1 MLYYFPAT
9 LLHFY
14 YFSQLRIILNLC
26 VKKKK
31 GQSQNALFFKCIII
45 IFGEKAI
52 SRCTRCTRAHCV
64 KVEKKEKRAE
74 CCRTVITGEQAATD
88 GGRVKRRG
96 LGGNKHAH
104 AQTHSY
110 NNITKEM

>member
-52 SRCTRCTRAHCV
+52 RCTRAHCV
-64 KVEKKEKRAE
+64 KVEKKEK
-74 CCRTVITGEQAATD
+74 
-88 GGRVKRRG
+88 K
-96 LGGNKHAH
+96 
-104 AQTHSY
+104 S
-110 NNITKEM
+110 